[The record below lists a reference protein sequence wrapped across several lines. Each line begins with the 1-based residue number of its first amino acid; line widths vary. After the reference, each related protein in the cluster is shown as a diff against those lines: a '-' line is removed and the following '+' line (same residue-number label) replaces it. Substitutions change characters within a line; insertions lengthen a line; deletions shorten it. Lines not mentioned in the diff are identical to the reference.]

1 MLKIR
6 TLSAV
11 GRRSLL
17 SGTAA
22 LMASP
27 AVVRAQGRNG
37 VALVIGNSKYMW
49 EAALPNVRRD
59 AADVARGFQSL
70 GLSTE
75 LVQDADRNTMTRAID
90 NFASAARGAGFAAF
104 YFAGHGA
111 SWDKDTFLVPVDA
124 ELGDPGVVKTLLPV
138 PAVARAMQGAAN
150 RLLVFDN
157 CRNNPADGWR
167 QREALITANVTKF
180 TAASAAL
187 NGPNTLVLFSTAPGR
202 VAVDGP
208 TGGNSPFAAMFLRQ
222 ISGGAVDVQA
232 LAARL
237 RRDLLVVTE
246 GQQLVWEQ
254 STFTQPYVLARGAG
268 GATLVDPVRPGA
280 ATRIVEMDKAYAF
293 ARDNNLML
301 PDGLVA
307 LRPAGGQPEADMV
320 GSFQTKTWVKLGLAS
335 SNSASTTIEP
345 LLLIVLSVRDGTAEI
360 VLATRDWARSGE
372 VADGRLWRYLTGSV
386 SGRSLEFNF
395 LRSSGSVHERPH
407 TFKWKDA
414 ASGTHHYFMQSVAFT
429 RLD

>member
-1 MLKIR
+1 M
-6 TLSAV
+6 
-11 GRRSLL
+11 RRWGPPSRRPR
-17 SGTAA
+17 AA
-22 LMASP
+22 PSI
-27 AVVRAQGRNG
+27 VRAQAVRPG
-37 VALVIGNSKYMW
+37 VALVIGNSRYKW

-59 AADVARGFQSL
+59 AADVARAFKAL
-70 GLSTE
+70 GLATE
-75 LVQDADRNTMTRAID
+75 LVEDADRSAMMRAID
-90 NFASAARGAGFAAF
+90 NFANAARGASFAAF

-124 ELGDPGVVKTLLPV
+124 ELSDPGTVKTLLPV

-167 QREALITANVTKF
+167 QREALITSSVTKF

-208 TGGNSPFAAMFLRQ
+208 SGANSPFAAMFLRQ
-222 ISGGAVDVQA
+222 LSAGAVDLLA
-232 LAARL
+232 LPGRL
-237 RRDLLVVTE
+237 RRDLLVATE

-254 STFTQPYVLARGAG
+254 STFNQPYVVSRGAAG
-268 GATLVDPVRPGA
+268 GGEVASADPVRPGA
-280 ATRIVEMDKAYAF
+280 GMQIVEMDKAYAF
-293 ARDNNLML
+293 ARANGLML

-307 LRPAGGQPEADMV
+307 VRPAGGQPEADMV
-320 GSFQTKTWVKLGLAS
+320 GSFQTKTWVKVGLAS
-335 SNSASTTIEP
+335 ENPASSTVEP
-345 LLLIVLSVRDGTAEI
+345 LLMIVLSVRDSSAEI
-360 VLATRDWARSGE
+360 VLATKDWARSAE
-372 VADGRLWRYLTGSV
+372 VADGKLWRYLTGTV
-386 SGRSLEFNF
+386 SGRSLEFEF
-395 LRSSGSVHERPH
+395 LRSSGSIYERPH